1 MEGIRESMS
10 TYDYEEIWDK
20 FTATYKTILNSDL
33 FFRSY
38 ILKSKLLF
46 IHIDTITI
54 YCANAF
60 VQRFYNERYDVV
72 SSVLAEILGKE
83 YSLTFTT
90 EQLEEPTEEEDLL
103 FGSAPSEEKSA
114 PSGFVSNLNPRLTF
128 ENFVVG
134 DNNRQAYSIAKQ
146 ISLNPG
152 TVFNPVF
159 IYGNSGLGKTHI
171 LHAVGN
177 EILRL
182 DPTKKVLYVPTET
195 FTNEFI
201 YSLQYNK
208 TEAFKN
214 KYRTVDVLLI
224 DDIQFISRKE
234 GTQEEFFN
242 TFNELHLK
250 EKQIVI
256 ACDRKISDIK
266 DLADRLKTRFENGII
281 TDITVPGY
289 EERVAIMLKK
299 TENLSMDLPRDIIDS
314 IAQSDINN
322 VREIE
327 GILNQFLLMSSHGQ
341 QITMDSARLALKHLN
356 ITEVKEVNTE
366 LILNVVSRYFKVS
379 VEDIVSKNRSKRIVL
394 ARHIAMYFCR
404 EKLGYSYTR
413 IADEFGGMD
422 HTSVSDGCK
431 NMQMRYLKD
440 EDVKDYID
448 EIKRMIG

>member
-1 MEGIRESMS
+1 MS
-10 TYDYEEIWDK
+10 TYNYEEIWDK
-20 FTATYKTILNSDL
+20 FTSTYKMILNSDL
-33 FFRSY
+33 FFSSY

-46 IHIDTITI
+46 IQNDTITI
-54 YCANAF
+54 YCGNTF
-60 VQRFYNERYDVV
+60 VQRFYNERYDVI
-72 SSVLAEILGKE
+72 SSVFAEILGKE
-83 YSLTFTT
+83 YALNFTT
-90 EQLEEPTEEEDLL
+90 EMIEEPEEEEEDFL
-103 FGSAPSEEKSA
+103 FDATSNTNGSSM
-114 PSGFVSNLNPRLTF
+114 SGYVSNLNPRLTF
-128 ENFVVG
+128 DNFVVG

-146 ISLNPG
+146 ISKNPG
-152 TVFNPVF
+152 TVYNPVF

-177 EILRL
+177 EILRV
-182 DPTKKVLYVPTET
+182 DPSKKILYVPTET

-214 KYRTVDVLLI
+214 KYRSVDVLLI

-242 TFNELHLK
+242 TFNELYMK
-250 EKQIVI
+250 DKQIVI
-256 ACDRKISDIK
+256 TCDRKISDIK
-266 DLADRLKTRFENGII
+266 DLADRLRTRFENGII
-281 TDITVPGY
+281 ADITVPGY

-299 TENLSMDLPRDIIDS
+299 TENLSIDLSRDIIDS

-341 QITMDSARLALKHLN
+341 KITMDAAKLALKHLN

-366 LILNVVSRYFKVS
+366 LILNVVSRYFKVG
-379 VEDIVSKNRSKRIVL
+379 VDEIVSKNRSKQIVL

-404 EKLGYSYTR
+404 EKLGYSYSR

-422 HTSVSDGCK
+422 HTSVSDGCR
-431 NMQMRYLKD
+431 NMQARYLKD

>member
-1 MEGIRESMS
+1 MS
-10 TYDYEEIWDK
+10 SYNYEEIWDK
-20 FTATYKTILNSDL
+20 FTSTYQSILNSDL

-46 IHIDTITI
+46 IQNDTITI
-54 YCANAF
+54 YCGHTF
-60 VQRFYNERYDVV
+60 IQRFYNERYDVI
-72 SSVLAEILGKE
+72 SSVFSEILGKE
-83 YSLTFTT
+83 YALNFTT
-90 EQLEEPTEEEDLL
+90 EMLEEPAEEEDLI
-103 FGSAPSEEKSA
+103 FGEPSSADSKSA
-114 PSGFVSNLNPRLTF
+114 PSGYVSNLNPRLTF

-134 DNNRQAYSIAKQ
+134 ENNRQAYSIAKQ
-146 ISLNPG
+146 ISKNPG
-152 TVFNPVF
+152 TVYNPVF

-177 EILRL
+177 EILRT
-182 DPTKKVLYVPTET
+182 DSSKKVLYVPTET

-214 KYRTVDVLLI
+214 KYRSVDVLLI

-242 TFNELHLK
+242 TFNELYLK
-250 EKQIVI
+250 DKQIMI
-256 ACDRKISDIK
+256 ACDRKISEIK

-281 TDITVPGY
+281 ADITVPGY

-299 TENLSMDLPRDIIDS
+299 TENLSMDLPREVIDS

-327 GILNQFLLMSSHGQ
+327 GILNQFLLMTSHGQ
-341 QITMDSARLALKHLN
+341 KITMDAAKLALKHLN

-379 VEDIVSKNRSKRIVL
+379 VEEILSKNRSKQIVL

-431 NMQMRYLKD
+431 NMQIRYLKD